1 MTPIVRF
8 APSPTGYLH
17 LGNARIALLN
27 YLFAR
32 QGGGRFLLRFD
43 DTDPE
48 RSRDEYREA
57 IIHDLAWLGLAWD
70 EMFRQ
75 SERLA
80 LYAEAAE
87 RLKAMGRLYPCYE
100 TEAELRFKREQR
112 RRRGL
117 PPVYD
122 RAALAMTEADRR
134 AVEAAGKRP
143 YWRFRLSDGAVAWN
157 DLVLGRREVKLS
169 AVSDPVL
176 IRADGTPLYT
186 FTSVVDDIERGITHV
201 IRGEDHITNTAVQHD
216 LFAALGARPAEFAH
230 LPLLVDAE
238 GGKLSKRLESLS
250 LRSLRRDGIEPR
262 ALAAYLVA
270 LGSGQEPEPLPLEA
284 LAARFSLSA
293 YGASPPRFDP
303 PQLLALNRRAL
314 QGLSFAEVKDR
325 LPKGATPEFW
335 EAIRG
340 NIELLRDAERWWE
353 VVSEELW
360 PPGLA
365 GEAELLRLAAAT
377 LPPEPWDEAAIAAWL
392 AALKEKSG
400 RKGKALFLPLRL
412 ALTGEEAGPELARL
426 LPLIGRDRALARLER
441 AARTPPSTEEAAG
454 SA

>member
-57 IIHDLAWLGLAWD
+57 IIHDLAWLGLSWD

-122 RAALAMTEADRR
+122 RAALSMTEADRR
-134 AVEAAGKRP
+134 AAEAAGKRP
-143 YWRFRLSDGAVAWN
+143 YWRFRLSDGA
-157 DLVLGRREVKLS
+157 
-169 AVSDPVL
+169 
-176 IRADGTPLYT
+176 
-186 FTSVVDDIERGITHV
+186 
-201 IRGEDHITNTAVQHD
+201 
-216 LFAALGARPAEFAH
+216 AR
-230 LPLLVDAE
+230 
-238 GGKLSKRLESLS
+238 S
-250 LRSLRRDGIEPR
+250 
-262 ALAAYLVA
+262 
-270 LGSGQEPEPLPLEA
+270 
-284 LAARFSLSA
+284 
-293 YGASPPRFDP
+293 
-303 PQLLALNRRAL
+303 
-314 QGLSFAEVKDR
+314 
-325 LPKGATPEFW
+325 
-335 EAIRG
+335 
-340 NIELLRDAERWWE
+340 
-353 VVSEELW
+353 
-360 PPGLA
+360 
-365 GEAELLRLAAAT
+365 
-377 LPPEPWDEAAIAAWL
+377 
-392 AALKEKSG
+392 
-400 RKGKALFLPLRL
+400 
-412 ALTGEEAGPELARL
+412 
-426 LPLIGRDRALARLER
+426 
-441 AARTPPSTEEAAG
+441 
-454 SA
+454 